1 MKICT
6 FFGHRDAPSSIRETI
21 KAAIV
26 DLIVK
31 KGVEKFYLGDN
42 GKFDRMALGILREL
56 KKQYGQISYTVV
68 LSRIPTAN
76 VSLDYDTILPEGI
89 ENSLPK
95 YAIVYRNIW
104 MIEKS
109 DYVVCYVRRSY
120 GGAYR
125 FKEMAKRKNK
135 VVVEL

>member
-6 FFGHRDAPSSIRETI
+6 FFGHRDAPSSIRESI

-26 DLIVK
+26 DLIDK
-31 KGVEKFYLGDN
+31 NGVETFYLGDS
-42 GKFDRMALGILREL
+42 GSFDRMALGVLNEL

-76 VSLDYDTILPEGI
+76 AKSDCDTIIPDGVES
-89 ENSLPK
+89 SLPK
-95 YAIVYRNIW
+95 YAIVYRNMW

-109 DYVVCYVRRSY
+109 DYVISYVKHSY
-120 GGAYR
+120 GGAHK
-125 FKEMAKRKNK
+125 FTEIAKRKNK
-135 VVVEL
+135 IVIEI